1 MRELSKVPQAIP
13 QWMIAVLLPV
23 LCVPAGPLPMTVG
36 ILADPHVRPCRRN
49 GKFLYWPRLYWT
61 EWADGTIIGDPTRG
75 YSGDNPLVSIRKA

>member
-1 MRELSKVPQAIP
+1 MKAQYNITGQGGQKQTATSLKKAKR
-13 QWMIAVLLPV
+13 IAK
-23 LCVPAGPLPMTVG
+23 GMG
-36 ILADPHVRPCRRN
+36 IRN